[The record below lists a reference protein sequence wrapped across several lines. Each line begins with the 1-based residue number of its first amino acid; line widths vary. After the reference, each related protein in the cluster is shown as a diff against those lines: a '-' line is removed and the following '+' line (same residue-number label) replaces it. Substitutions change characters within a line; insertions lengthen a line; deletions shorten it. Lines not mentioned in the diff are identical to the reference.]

1 MRTYRSVLASVMALS
16 CFATVAS
23 GGDVVHVIVMAG
35 QSNMVGAGDADLL
48 SEHLQ
53 PWAEAMPEIPCRQ
66 WLNGSEYGPV
76 GWTDHL
82 RPRGVFI
89 GPEMSFG
96 HRIAAARPNE
106 SVAILK
112 VAFNGTNLGCD
123 WNPEGCGNYLY
134 HRLSTIIEYWM
145 EDLESTGV
153 DCRLAGVV
161 WVQGESDS
169 RTDWAANSYFHNLL
183 EFVRNLRIDT
193 HRATLPFVVVRVHP
207 RASGYQYGP
216 LVRAAMRDVAAI
228 DTAIDSVGISD
239 LALKSDNIHLTG
251 DSMVRVGIRAAD
263 AFLALGCLDSVEDA
277 PDCWGDFDGDDHLG
291 VNDLLQL
298 LESWGTCGP

>member
-1 MRTYRSVLASVMALS
+1 MLTILGRLASVGVMLGVLS
-16 CFATVAS
+16 TATA
-23 GGDVVHVIVMAG
+23 GEVVHVIVMAG
-35 QSNMVGAGDADLL
+35 QSNMVGGGQVDLL
-48 SEHLQ
+48 SEPLQ
-53 PWAEAMPEIPCRQ
+53 PWAEALPDIPYRQ
-66 WLNGSEYGPV
+66 WLNGSEYGSV

-82 RPRGVFI
+82 RPRGIFI

-112 VAFNGTNLGCD
+112 MAVNGTNLGCD
-123 WNPEGCGNYLY
+123 WQPDGCGNYLY
-134 HRLSTIIEYWM
+134 HRLSTIIESWM
-145 EDLESTGV
+145 DDLESTGV

-169 RTDWAANSYFHNLL
+169 RTEWAANSYFYNMM
-183 EFVRNLRIDT
+183 EFARALRIDT
-193 HRATLPFVVVRVHP
+193 HRATLPFVLVRVHP
-207 RASGYQYGP
+207 RATGFQYGP

-239 LALKSDNIHLTG
+239 LALKSDGIHLTA

-263 AFLALGCLDSVEDA
+263 AILALGYLDSFEDA
-277 PDCWGDFDGDDHLG
+277 PDCWGDFDGDDQLG
-291 VNDLLQL
+291 VNDLLRL
-298 LESWGTCGP
+298 LESWGPCGP

>member
-1 MRTYRSVLASVMALS
+1 MRTHQRVLASVIALS
-16 CFATVAS
+16 CCATVATA
-23 GGDVVHVIVMAG
+23 GEVVHVIVMAG
-35 QSNMVGAGDADLL
+35 QSNMVGAGNVDVLP
-48 SEHLQ
+48 EHLQ
-53 PWAEAMPEIPCRQ
+53 PWAEPLPAIPYRQ

-82 RPRGVFI
+82 RPRGVLI

-112 VAFNGTNLGCD
+112 MAYNGTSLGCA
-123 WNPEGCGNYLY
+123 WNPEACGHHLY
-134 HRLSTIIEYWM
+134 ETLVVIIEDWM

-153 DCRLAGVV
+153 DCRFAGMV

-169 RTDWAANSYFHNLL
+169 AAVWAANSYFYNLL

-193 HRATLPFVVVRVHP
+193 HRATLPFVLVRVHP
-207 RASGYQYGP
+207 RASAYQYGP
-216 LVRAAMRDVAAI
+216 QVRAAMQDVAAI

-239 LALKSDNIHLTG
+239 LALKSDNVHLTG
-251 DSMVRVGIRAAD
+251 ESMVRVGIRAAD

-277 PDCWGDFDGDDHLG
+277 PGCLGDFDGDDHLG

-298 LESWGTCGP
+298 LAFWGPCGP

>member
-1 MRTYRSVLASVMALS
+1 MRTHQRVLASVLALS

-35 QSNMVGAGDADLL
+35 QSNMVGAGNVDLL
-48 SEHLQ
+48 PEHLQ
-53 PWAEAMPEIPCRQ
+53 PWAEAMPEIPYRQ
-66 WLNGSEYGPV
+66 WLNGSEYGPL

-82 RPRGVFI
+82 RPRGVLI

-112 VAFNGTNLGCD
+112 VAYNGTNLGCD
-123 WNPEGCGNYLY
+123 WNPDGCGYYLY
-134 HRLSTIIEYWM
+134 HTLSTIIEDWM

-153 DCRLAGVV
+153 HCRLAGVV

-169 RTDWAANSYFHNLL
+169 RSDWASNSYFHNIQ

-193 HRATLPFVVVRVHP
+193 HRATLPFVLVRVHP
-207 RASGYQYGP
+207 RASAYQYGP
-216 LVRAAMRDVAAI
+216 QVRAAMRDLAAI

-239 LALKSDNIHLTG
+239 LALKSDNVHLTG
-251 DSMVRVGIRAAD
+251 ESMVRVGIRAAD

-277 PDCWGDFDGDDHLG
+277 PDCLGDFDGDEWLG
-291 VNDLLQL
+291 VNELLRL
-298 LESWGTCGP
+298 LESWGPCGP

>member
-1 MRTYRSVLASVMALS
+1 MAT
-16 CFATVAS
+16 A
-23 GGDVVHVIVMAG
+23 GEVVHVIVMAG
-35 QSNMVGAGDADLL
+35 QSNMVGAGNVDLL
-48 SEHLQ
+48 PEHLQ
-53 PWAEAMPEIPCRQ
+53 PWADPLPAIPCRQ

-112 VAFNGTNLGCD
+112 MAYNGTNLGCS
-123 WNPEGCGNYLY
+123 WNADGCGEHLY
-134 HRLSTIIEYWM
+134 ETLVNIIEDWM

-169 RTDWAANSYFHNLL
+169 RSNWAAKSYFNNLL

-193 HRATLPFVVVRVHP
+193 RRATLPFVLVRVHP
-207 RASGYQYGP
+207 RASAYQYGP
-216 LVRAAMRDVAAI
+216 QVRAAMRNLAAI

-239 LALKSDNIHLTG
+239 LALKSDNIHLTA
-251 DSMVRVGIRAAD
+251 DSMVRTGIRAAD
-263 AFLALGCLDSVEDA
+263 AILALGCLDSVEDA
-277 PDCWGDFDGDDHLG
+277 PDCLGDFDGDDHLG
-291 VNDLLQL
+291 VSDLLQL
-298 LESWGTCGP
+298 LEFWGPCGP